1 MHDARSVD
9 KTEMDL
15 SGMQT
20 VVVAPAHRSVGRPRT
35 FDDTAIFHATATVLA
50 QFGPSGLTLGAV
62 ASELGCTAPA
72 LNKRFQSKQG
82 LIVGFIKWSTERVQL
97 RFDEMRAQHA
107 SPLAAL
113 RARFAMPASE
123 RTDEVAD
130 TDHHWNLDAFYATS
144 ASDPELLPLI
154 VARADVFRHE
164 TAALLRQAAE
174 TGEIANCDPDHLTK
188 ILLAAL
194 CGVVYLV
201 TTWHRNEII
210 EERLGEMVDDIV
222 GPYRTSPRT
231 GASSPFDSGGN
242 AC

>member
-1 MHDARSVD
+1 
-9 KTEMDL
+9 MDL
-15 SGMQT
+15 PGMQT
-20 VVVAPAHRSVGRPRT
+20 VVVPPAHRSVGRPRT
-35 FDDTAIFHATATVLA
+35 FDDADIFHATATVLA
-50 QFGPSGLTLGAV
+50 QFGPYGLTLGAV

-82 LIVGFIKWSTERVQL
+82 LIIGFIKWSTERVRR
-97 RFDEMRAQHA
+97 RFDEMRDRHA

-123 RTDEVAD
+123 RNDEVAD
-130 TDHHWNLDAFYATS
+130 TDHYWNLDAFYATS

-154 VARADVFRHE
+154 AARGDVFRDE
-164 TAALLRQAAE
+164 TAALLRDALEA
-174 TGEIANCDPDHLTK
+174 GEIASCDPEHLTK

-210 EERLGEMVDDIV
+210 EERLGDMVDDIV
-222 GPYRTSPRT
+222 GPYRTNRQA
-231 GASSPFDSGGN
+231 GAS
-242 AC
+242 